1 MKKLYSFFATVLVA
15 SGIFAQTAFSANF
28 DDVTGTG
35 GTDGLWSGQ
44 IAAGTF
50 TDGTGSYATGGDW
63 TFAKVYKGNG
73 CLKGGTGSAKGSI
86 TTPSFTLSGDATL
99 TFKAGAWNGNT
110 ESTTLNVSATGAT
123 LSVAS
128 VSLVKGQFNT
138 YTVNVTG
145 ATGAVTLKFEGA
157 TAANN
162 RFFLDDIKVAT
173 GTLAVTEINK
183 GKSTANFVKN
193 TFVKNNEITFG
204 ADVKDVKVYNMFGQ
218 VVKEASVKQ
227 NGTVNV
233 AELAKGNYIV
243 TGTVNKEAVSQK
255 ILKD

>member
-15 SGIFAQTAFSANF
+15 SGIFAQTAFNATF
-28 DDVTGTG
+28 DDVVGTG

-44 IAAGTF
+44 VAAGTF
-50 TDGTGSYATGGDW
+50 TDGTGSYTTGGDW
-63 TFAKVYKGNG
+63 TFAKIYKGNG
-73 CLKGGTGSAKGSI
+73 CLKAGTGSAKGSI

-99 TFKAGAWNGNT
+99 TFKAGAWNGNN
-110 ESTTLNVSATGAT
+110 EGTTLNVSATGAT
-123 LSVAS
+123 LNTAS
-128 VSLVKGQFNT
+128 VTLVKGQFST
-138 YTVNVTG
+138 YTVNITG

-157 TAANN
+157 VASNN
-162 RFFLDDIKVAT
+162 RFFIDDIKVTT
-173 GTLAVTEINK
+173 GTLAVTEIK
-183 GKSTANFVKN
+183 GKSSANFVKN
-193 TFVKNNEITFG
+193 TFVKNSEITFG

-218 VVKEASVKQ
+218 IVKEASVKQ